1 MNSLVSDCNPTGAI
15 TGRMSGMQLTL
26 ANPRNNQLNR
36 LGTEIK
42 AILQNV
48 VDTDYRLC
56 SFDVAQEELVI
67 IAAYNSAEYCRFE
80 SIAPDALATEGARFV
95 LLGNSKEGTDA
106 HTKLAKRF
114 GISRPDSKTLG
125 LAMCLPNSSQAFSK
139 QRGWVDGKTLVIGE
153 EVLAYNKQTNL
164 LEYTPVLETFYYKD
178 QEVWAAE
185 NLNRTLLST
194 KDHRWVTSPRK
205 DSQKGFDY
213 NNIQMATTAYLQTA
227 RDKILHGALLS
238 NSHSSLLTPNEARVL
253 TWLLTD
259 GSWCVTLDKRAPKFK
274 SVRGYIVQGKALY
287 KQQIYKL
294 LQEENALSGTPQ
306 LVKSVNLPCYRYF
319 IKSSYLKLLLE
330 KCGQP
335 LCSKKDFSFT
345 PIIPQLNAKA
355 IKACAYVIIK
365 AEGTWHPNKT
375 GALIAQ
381 NDTPYGEDIA
391 TVLYLAGFMVRRLK
405 PSVNAYG
412 SVVRNISAIKRKY
425 SQSSYDKCYLHSV
438 EDVWCIK
445 TALDTFITRQK
456 DGFITITGNC
466 YGSGQVSSCNLL
478 RPTLGL
484 KYTEKEL
491 KALVAEYFRY
501 FKGFKNRGDY
511 LWQDGLFSH
520 FFNYSQWLIAQPTP
534 RLPFGGQAI
543 TNTLRPQI
551 CGTDF
556 HTSRSNWGV
565 QGTGSY
571 ILDCLGYGIDKGIY
585 EQGLEDFIWYQFSC
599 HDQLSYLSHESCV
612 DDWACI
618 TRKAY
623 KAVWVNFFKSFN
635 MTCPQQVFDNLE
647 LTVDMVDRKAPDTN
661 ICTVS
666 GQKFLASIPNG
677 SSL

>member
-125 LAMCLPNSSQAFSK
+125 LAL
-139 QRGWVDGKTLVIGE
+139 
-153 EVLAYNKQTNL
+153 
-164 LEYTPVLETFYYKD
+164 
-178 QEVWAAE
+178 
-185 NLNRTLLST
+185 
-194 KDHRWVTSPRK
+194 
-205 DSQKGFDY
+205 
-213 NNIQMATTAYLQTA
+213 
-227 RDKILHGALLS
+227 
-238 NSHSSLLTPNEARVL
+238 
-253 TWLLTD
+253 
-259 GSWCVTLDKRAPKFK
+259 
-274 SVRGYIVQGKALY
+274 
-287 KQQIYKL
+287 
-294 LQEENALSGTPQ
+294 
-306 LVKSVNLPCYRYF
+306 
-319 IKSSYLKLLLE
+319 
-330 KCGQP
+330 
-335 LCSKKDFSFT
+335 
-345 PIIPQLNAKA
+345 
-355 IKACAYVIIK
+355 
-365 AEGTWHPNKT
+365 
-375 GALIAQ
+375 
-381 NDTPYGEDIA
+381 
-391 TVLYLAGFMVRRLK
+391 
-405 PSVNAYG
+405 
-412 SVVRNISAIKRKY
+412 
-425 SQSSYDKCYLHSV
+425 
-438 EDVWCIK
+438 
-445 TALDTFITRQK
+445 
-456 DGFITITGNC
+456 C

-585 EQGLEDFIWYQFSC
+585 EQELEDFIWYQFSC

-612 DDWACI
+612 DDWARI

-623 KAVWVNFFKSFN
+623 KTVWVNFFKSFN